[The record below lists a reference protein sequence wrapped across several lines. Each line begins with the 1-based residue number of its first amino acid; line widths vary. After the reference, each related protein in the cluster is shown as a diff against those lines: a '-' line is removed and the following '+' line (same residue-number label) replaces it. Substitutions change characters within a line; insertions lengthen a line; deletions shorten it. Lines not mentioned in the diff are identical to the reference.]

1 MHKRERSRLN
11 QDILP
16 EQVKRL
22 KEEIGEKIQ
31 GQFYEGQV
39 VRRSVW
45 KGEEGNRRQVQ
56 VGKGCQ
62 AFSRLLREE
71 AAEDRRRL
79 EIQRKL
85 HKIIFNTSLISLG
98 FGLGWITNWKNRSMA
113 ICQCL

>member
-1 MHKRERSRLN
+1 MHKRERSKAN

-22 KEEIGEKIQ
+22 KEEIGEKVQ

-39 VRRSVW
+39 AQRSVW
-45 KGEEGNRRQVQ
+45 KREEGNRKQVQ

-71 AAEDRRRL
+71 AAGARRRL

-85 HKIIFNTSLISLG
+85 RKIICNISLISLG
-98 FGLGWITNWKNRSMA
+98 FGLGWILNWKNRSMA

>member
-1 MHKRERSRLN
+1 MHKRERSEVG
-11 QDILP
+11 QDILSA
-16 EQVKRL
+16 QGKRL
-22 KEEIGEKIQ
+22 KEETRKEVQ

-39 VRRSVW
+39 AQRLVW
-45 KGEEGNRRQVQ
+45 KREEGNRRQVQ

-85 HKIIFNTSLISLG
+85 HKIIFNISLISLG
-98 FGLGWITNWKNRSMA
+98 FGLGWILNWKNRSLA